1 MIRNI
6 FLGIVST
13 LMISGCLTTRSEL
26 REQEQKQVLQ
36 EQVTTLQQTRAQE
49 QVRQQ
54 EYDEQIRT
62 MSGRLDQVER
72 RLSGFQ
78 ETLAQLQGA
87 IGRGHDESGQKF
99 KAVEEALVKL
109 DGQAAALAQEVEGL
123 KKPKTSAK
131 AEPAG
136 GKSTM
141 QEADEAF
148 DAKDW
153 KGAIVLYQKYRDRN
167 PKGKKYAEATVRIG
181 QCFKE
186 LGMKSEAKSFF
197 EEVTDK
203 YPTTPEAKKAKSL
216 LKGLK

>member
-1 MIRNI
+1 MRR
-6 FLGIVST
+6 FLLLANFGFLV
-13 LMISGCLTTRSEL
+13 SGCLMTRSEL

-54 EYDEQIRT
+54 EYDEQIRS
-62 MSGRLDQVER
+62 MNGRIDQVEHK
-72 RLSGFQ
+72 LNALQ
-78 ETLAQLQGA
+78 ETLNQIQTGMVH
-87 IGRGHDESGQKF
+87 GRQEGDQKF
-99 KAVEEALVKL
+99 KAVEEALLKL
-109 DGQAAALAQEVEGL
+109 DGQTTALTQELEGL
-123 KKPKTSAK
+123 KKPKVPAKSETS
-131 AEPAG
+131 G
-136 GKSTM
+136 SGKSTM

-148 DAKDW
+148 EAKDW

-186 LGMKSEAKSFF
+186 LGMKAEAKSFF
-197 EEVTDK
+197 EEVVDHH
-203 YPTTPEAKKAKSL
+203 PSSAEAKKAKSF